1 MENKHSKRKK
11 NNMDKGT
18 VSGKEKTGH
27 LVNCEYNKGFVYR
40 QPSSKG
46 RKTQNYWGNFIINIH
61 NKIF

>member
-27 LVNCEYNKGFVYR
+27 LVNCEYKKVLYIDNLVQKA
-40 QPSSKG
+40 
-46 RKTQNYWGNFIINIH
+46 
-61 NKIF
+61 